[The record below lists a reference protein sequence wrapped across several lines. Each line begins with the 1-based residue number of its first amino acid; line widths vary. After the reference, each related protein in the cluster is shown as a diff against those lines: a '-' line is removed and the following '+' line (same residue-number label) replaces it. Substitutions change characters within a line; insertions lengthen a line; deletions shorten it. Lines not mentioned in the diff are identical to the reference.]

1 MDFGD
6 HGEVA
11 AIATIRGMCIPFFLI
26 GFDGLQNFQL
36 SFAGAWMNDASS
48 GKFKIPVRQFQRID
62 VVRKLIGIES
72 YANEA
77 FIPFDF
83 FFVGEYVHG
92 FAVCD
97 DVRHAQVMFLQQGH
111 QEFGG

>member
-72 YANEA
+72 YAMRLLYRLIFSLLESMSMA
-77 FIPFDF
+77 SLS
-83 FFVGEYVHG
+83 
-92 FAVCD
+92 
-97 DVRHAQVMFLQQGH
+97 VMMSGTPR
-111 QEFGG
+111 